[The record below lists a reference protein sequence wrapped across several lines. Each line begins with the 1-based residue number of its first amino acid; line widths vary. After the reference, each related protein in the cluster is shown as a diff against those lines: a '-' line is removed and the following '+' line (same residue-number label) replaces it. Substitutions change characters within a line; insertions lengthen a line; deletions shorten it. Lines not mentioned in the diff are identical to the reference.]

1 LFCAFSNMCW
11 RYFVICTPCCAPW
24 LRRAVRFQEMRRL
37 YTLAHLGFFLRGVT
51 LGTRASEANEI
62 WGGLG
67 LRENE
72 IWAFVSIIITWNRLP
87 RHGGLTS
94 HPSQPPDP
102 PLLYLYLLSLHFTT
116 ELRRLLKKI
125 FLSGYFTRF
134 SILPRQSFFIFAQH
148 GVMRNVICMFL
159 SLYVFLSVC
168 LSVWLS
174 AEFYS
179 VGWILRHSFCG
190 GIFGNYMRLFFR
202 ETRKKLPTA
211 KILFK
216 KKSEVWITKLIK
228 KNVTETESQQIAE
241 MQTFCVNELNLSF
254 FHSFFKV
261 YNLTNWHIWQLFL
274 LAEICFSSITSLFSK
289 IVHVYL
295 VTVRIHNE

>member
-1 LFCAFSNMCW
+1 MFCAFSNMCW
-11 RYFVICTPCCAPW
+11 RYVFIFCYLYAMLRNLTTSRGAFSRNAPPIYIGAS
-24 LRRAVRFQEMRRL
+24 R
-37 YTLAHLGFFLRGVT
+37 TFLRGVT
-51 LGTRASEANEI
+51 LGNRASEANEI

-87 RHGGLTS
+87 CHGGLTI

-102 PLLYLYLLSLHFTT
+102 PLLFLPTVSAFHDRTQTFI
-116 ELRRLLKKI
+116 KKI
-125 FLSGYFTRF
+125 FLSGYFIRF
-134 SILPRQSFFIFAQH
+134 SISPRQSFFIFAQH
-148 GVMRNVICMFL
+148 GVMRNVICMFV
-159 SLYVFLSVC
+159 SLYVFLSAC

-179 VGWILRHSFCG
+179 VGWILRQSFCG

-202 ETRKKLPTA
+202 ETRKKIPTA

-216 KKSEVWITKLIK
+216 KKSEVWITKLRK

-274 LAEICFSSITSLFSK
+274 LAEICFSSITSLFS
-289 IVHVYL
+289 
-295 VTVRIHNE
+295 